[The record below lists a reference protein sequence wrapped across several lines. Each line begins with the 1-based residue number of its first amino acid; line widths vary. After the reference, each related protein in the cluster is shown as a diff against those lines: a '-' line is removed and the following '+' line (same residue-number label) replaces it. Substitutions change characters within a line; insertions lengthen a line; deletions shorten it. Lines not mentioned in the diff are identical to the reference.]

1 MIEMYEI
8 DYKEI
13 GKRIRAVR
21 KERGLT
27 QEEASELCDIT
38 PSFYGNIERGDKKM
52 SLETLAR
59 ISKGL
64 GVSTDQLI
72 FGCGENMEQSIQ
84 QILFQIRNQGDET
97 QYRKYLDIMKAISA
111 IIDKL

>member
-1 MIEMYEI
+1 MYEI

-13 GKRIRAVR
+13 GKRIRTVR

-38 PSFYGNIERGDKKM
+38 PSFYGNFERRDKKM

-64 GVSTDQLI
+64 RVSTDQLI
-72 FGCGENMEQSIQ
+72 FGCAENTEQNLR
-84 QILFQIRNQGDET
+84 QILSQIQNQGDET
-97 QYRKYLDIMKAISA
+97 QYRKYLDIMKAIST

>member
-1 MIEMYEI
+1 MYEI

-38 PSFYGNIERGDKKM
+38 PSFYGNEVGKCW
-52 SLETLAR
+52 
-59 ISKGL
+59 
-64 GVSTDQLI
+64 
-72 FGCGENMEQSIQ
+72 F
-84 QILFQIRNQGDET
+84 
-97 QYRKYLDIMKAISA
+97 
-111 IIDKL
+111 